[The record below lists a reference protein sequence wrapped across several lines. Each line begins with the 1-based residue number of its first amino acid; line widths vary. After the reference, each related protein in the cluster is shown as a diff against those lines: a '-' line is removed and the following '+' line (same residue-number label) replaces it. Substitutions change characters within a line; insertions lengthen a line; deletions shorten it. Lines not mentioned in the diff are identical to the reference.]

1 PKQELASVHASE
13 RRGRATALCPDDR
26 QLRRSAAVVED
37 RRAVTT
43 LGRRDRAVEHE
54 VGRAV
59 ELALLAE
66 DRWCSC
72 GDLVPAHHGA
82 TTRTVDGVLGPDALR
97 PASARVV
104 DGHGLGEASIERV
117 DREGRSG
124 LRRRSRDVEGRYGH
138 RAIGYER

>member
-1 PKQELASVHASE
+1 ARPGRRAAVLDVRGTAGPKQELDSVHASE
-13 RRGRATALCPDDR
+13 RRGPATALCPDDW
-26 QLRRSAAVVED
+26 QLSGAAAVVED

-72 GDLVPAHHGA
+72 GDLVPAHYGA
-82 TTRTVDGVLGPDALR
+82 
-97 PASARVV
+97 
-104 DGHGLGEASIERV
+104 
-117 DREGRSG
+117 
-124 LRRRSRDVEGRYGH
+124 
-138 RAIGYER
+138 